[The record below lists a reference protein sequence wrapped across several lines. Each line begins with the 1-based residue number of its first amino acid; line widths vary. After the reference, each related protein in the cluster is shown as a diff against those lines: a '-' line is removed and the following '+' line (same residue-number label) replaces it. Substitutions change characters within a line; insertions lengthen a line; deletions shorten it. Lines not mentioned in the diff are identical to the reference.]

1 MHMEMPLQEVKGFIN
16 GVDVGKLEATIDAV
30 NNNPDLAAFRFHIA
44 NEWIKGTKTE
54 TAAQRIDGGPQIL
67 IRTEPF
73 KMHSDQPGVL
83 MGTDTAPSAAVSLM
97 HALASCLSTSIVYT
111 ASLRG
116 IEIKKMSIILE
127 GDVDIQGILGISEQ
141 IKPGLKNLDM
151 DIRIDSAAPKEEIED
166 VVQYAQKHSMILD
179 TLINQMDLDIN
190 LV

>member
-1 MHMEMPLQEVKGFIN
+1 MEMPLQEVKGFIN
-16 GVDVGKLEATIDAV
+16 GVDVEKLEATIDAV

-73 KMHSDQPGVL
+73 KIHSDQPGVL
-83 MGTDTAPSAAVSLM
+83 MGTDTAPCAAVSLM
-97 HALASCLSTSIVYT
+97 HALASCLSTSIIYT

-151 DIRIDSAAPKEEIED
+151 DIRIESAAPKEEIED

-190 LV
+190 LI

>member
-1 MHMEMPLQEVKGFIN
+1 
-16 GVDVGKLEATIDAV
+16 
-30 NNNPDLAAFRFHIA
+30 
-44 NEWIKGTKTE
+44 
-54 TAAQRIDGGPQIL
+54 
-67 IRTEPF
+67 
-73 KMHSDQPGVL
+73 
-83 MGTDTAPSAAVSLM
+83 MGMDTAPCAAVSLM

-116 IEIKKMSIILE
+116 IEINKMSIILE

-141 IKPGLKNLDM
+141 IKPGLRNLDL
-151 DIRIDSAAPKEEIED
+151 DIRIDSNAPKQEIEE

>member
-1 MHMEMPLQEVKGFIN
+1 MEMPLKEVIGFIN

-44 NEWIKGTKTE
+44 NEWINGTKTE
-54 TAAQRIDGGPQIL
+54 TAAQRIDGGPQVL

-73 KMHSDQPGVL
+73 KIRSDQPCVL
-83 MGTDTAPSAAVSLM
+83 MGADTAPCAAVSLM
-97 HALASCLSTSIVYT
+97 HALASCLSTSIVYA

-127 GDVDIQGILGISEQ
+127 GDVDIQGVLGISEQ
-141 IKPGLKNLDM
+141 IKPGLTNLDL
-151 DIRIDSAAPKEEIED
+151 DIRIDSNSPKQEIEEI
-166 VVQYAQKHSMILD
+166 VQYAQKHSMILD
-179 TLINQMDLDIN
+179 TLINQMNLDIN